1 MRYIAVIFILFAL
14 VACTSTYEQKVI
26 IPEEESAINEA
37 PNGEE
42 APPEADEEQEE
53 APQEPEEGPSDES
66 DELQP
71 EQPVIPVNVKRN
83 LSEEEE
89 RYKEMNA
96 KGLIDFSTITARQC
110 TALIETWRNNQRKAE
125 DQLEEANN
133 DFDDAQVSYDEA
145 LAAYEA
151 AKQGANPA
159 KIDSAKYTLDREQE
173 ELEDWEDFLEDKQEL
188 FDKTVYTYDTVKT
201 ECKKL
206 QVVV

>member
-14 VACTSTYEQKVI
+14 VACTSTYEQKII
-26 IPEEESAINEA
+26 IPEDEPVINEA
-37 PNGEE
+37 PNVEE
-42 APPEADEEQEE
+42 APQETGEEQEE
-53 APQEPEEGPSDES
+53 AREGAEEIPIDES
-66 DELQP
+66 DEQQP
-71 EQPVIPVNVKRN
+71 EQTVVPVNVKRN

-96 KGLIDFSTITARQC
+96 RGLIDFSMITARQC
-110 TALIETWRNNQRKAE
+110 TALIESWKNNQRKVE

-133 DFDDAQVSYDEA
+133 DFDDAQADYDAA

-151 AKQGANPA
+151 AKEGGNPA
-159 KIDSAKYTLDREQE
+159 KIDSTKYTLDREQE
-173 ELEDWEDFLEDKQEL
+173 ELEDWEDFLEDKQDL